1 MPCTRRRDMVVVC
14 VCRVS
19 KCVRSTWSSRKA
31 DRKKGWEQKR
41 ARKEESYLEDEYL
54 RARRKNLRSP
64 WPAAAIEGIGAGE
77 QRRLSQRKD
86 TGRSALPGAA
96 AARWPPSASHFCVGA
111 FLLLFLSF
119 LRSKSDMS
127 DANPAGRRSVDNST
141 SCYHLSYHT
150 NRVGQKSGNIY
161 F

>member
-1 MPCTRRRDMVVVC
+1 MAEAPTARRAKLPLPETTDQET
-14 VCRVS
+14 
-19 KCVRSTWSSRKA
+19 K
-31 DRKKGWEQKR
+31 QR

-96 AARWPPSASHFCVGA
+96 AARWPPSASHLTGIFEMMIYLRFFCGGK
-111 FLLLFLSF
+111 SF
-119 LRSKSDMS
+119 ARKVIIAAKS
-127 DANPAGRRSVDNST
+127 
-141 SCYHLSYHT
+141 H
-150 NRVGQKSGNIY
+150 
-161 F
+161 

>member
-1 MPCTRRRDMVVVC
+1 MYIERDEAAYRCLAHVEE
-14 VCRVS
+14 
-19 KCVRSTWSSRKA
+19 TWSLHVFAECRNAFAQRGVAEGRSEERVGTK
-31 DRKKGWEQKR
+31 QR

-96 AARWPPSASHFCVGA
+96 AARWPPSASH
-111 FLLLFLSF
+111 
-119 LRSKSDMS
+119 LRLHGGTKWLV
-127 DANPAGRRSVDNST
+127 PP
-141 SCYHLSYHT
+141 
-150 NRVGQKSGNIY
+150 
-161 F
+161 